1 MIHNLLIDSLTRLHQ
16 LVGDFIGLDDVHPQ
30 GGKHFADSRLAH
42 GDAPG
47 QSDLK
52 HFGHAPEPGRA
63 RASPSASGPL

>member
-1 MIHNLLIDSLTRLHQ
+1 MIHNLLIDRLARLHE
-16 LVGDFIGLDDVHPQ
+16 LVGDFVGLNDLRSQ
-30 GGKHFADSRLAH
+30 GSKHFADSRLAH

-52 HFGHAPEPGRA
+52 HFGHAPQPGRA

>member
-1 MIHNLLIDSLTRLHQ
+1 MIHDLLIDRLTRLHE
-16 LVGDFIGLDDVHPQ
+16 LVGDFVGLDYAHSP

-52 HFGHAPEPGRA
+52 HFGHAPPPGRG
-63 RASPSASGPL
+63 RASPSASALL